1 MWGGERENLNKTWLY
16 YISEQ
21 IFCLL
26 LSKLSFEIIPD
37 TKTDPK
43 LDTHQLSSRNK
54 KEAYKMWNNNCCFI
68 SSLVRNTDGFFL
80 LDNFRVQINNSKSR
94 LENFD
99 KEALTFWRPLPPAY
113 RNTCIH
119 THVVYAGEMKP
130 CLVFCYYKHLVMEP
144 FFCQVV
150 PPRPLQFPSLNG
162 RFYFPP
168 WIQVHTDTSHP
179 SFFRQNLTF
188 LFFLLVSCFC
198 VENPSK
204 G

>member
-37 TKTDPK
+37 AKTDPK

-54 KEAYKMWNNNCCFI
+54 KEAYRMWNNNCCFI
-68 SSLVRNTDGFFL
+68 SSLVRNTGGFFL
-80 LDNFRVQINNSKSR
+80 LDNFRVQINSSKSR

-99 KEALTFWRPLPPAY
+99 KEALTFCPPPL
-113 RNTCIH
+113 CIQK
-119 THVVYAGEMKP
+119 HVHSHSC
-130 CLVFCYYKHLVMEP
+130 CLCRRDEALSVFLLLQTRVMEP